1 VRVDGVRRGS
11 GEIAVVSRRIR
22 SQSSSGSRGRSYAGV
37 KGLVGRLEALG
48 GRIALDR
55 CHEFTRYRMED

>member
-22 SQSSSGSRGRSYAGV
+22 SQSSSGRRGRSYAGV
-37 KGLVGRLEALG
+37 KGLVGRLEVLS
-48 GRIALDR
+48 GRIVLDR
-55 CHEFTRYRMED
+55 CYEVTGYRTED